1 MTYKTVLIC
10 LNEIARLP
18 QLISVA
24 RELGVKFGA
33 HIAGLYIVPGV
44 QVYPDGGYSMAPIVS
59 DVTRK
64 FYQEN
69 LAKVRDDFESAMKK
83 DKLSFDLHVVDS
95 SSPTILT
102 DTVENAYDV
111 DLIVISNTERDNA
124 YGVESDFAERFV
136 IAAGRPVM
144 ILPYKGDVK
153 LKTDQMMIGWNESRE
168 SSRAVFDALPFL
180 KLSKRTRIVSVDV
193 APRGT
198 LPAAGI
204 AETLDRHK
212 IKTEVTNVSSDGMT
226 TGEALLR
233 AANDYGADML
243 VLGAYGHSRFSE
255 LVFGG
260 VTRHVL
266 RNLNRIVVMSH

>member
-1 MTYKTVLIC
+1 MAYKTILLC

-24 RELGVKFGA
+24 RELGIKFGA
-33 HIAGLYIVPGV
+33 HIAGLYIIPGV
-44 QVYPDGGYSMAPIVS
+44 QVYADGGYGTAPIVS
-59 DVTRK
+59 DAMRN

-69 LAKVRDDFESAMKK
+69 LPKVREEFETAMKK
-83 DKLSFDLHVVDS
+83 DKLSFDLHVVES
-95 SSPTILT
+95 SIPNILT
-102 DTVENAYDV
+102 DAVDNAYDA
-111 DLIVISNTERDNA
+111 DLIVISNTERDSA
-124 YGVESDFAERFV
+124 FGVESDFAERFV
-136 IAAGRPVM
+136 LAAGRPVM

-153 LKTDQMMIGWNESRE
+153 LKTDQIMIGWNQSRE

-180 KLSKRTRIVSVDV
+180 KQSKKARIVSVDV
-193 APRGT
+193 APRGN

-212 IKTEVTNVSSDGMT
+212 VKAEVTDVSSDGMT
-226 TGEALLR
+226 TGETLLR
-233 AANDYGADML
+233 AAKDYGADIL

-266 RNLNRIVVMSH
+266 RNLDRVALMSH